1 MILSEGTVV
10 VVSTGQIGTVV
21 VLTKTSLWAYLANG
35 DIWIGSVGQA
45 YQPQSQEEID
55 AAPRDVP
62 RMK

>member
-1 MILSEGTVV
+1 M